1 MTISIKWNSIKWSF
15 AAQFTC
21 KIIHFIISFIST
33 WHHNITMKS
42 FLSLLSER
50 REMSKHGGLD
60 SRDQSRSR
68 TSLASRLTFLKCR
81 DFLDC
86 RDRLSA
92 SVEIESLDR
101 DKNKNRDK
109 SRLYSIEIVEIC
121 RDVIF
126 QTVEKILTVEM
137 SFFKLSRKSRPSR
150 PALCQCRDRESRS
163 RQIETPRATISFCY
177 KFSELSHFEKM
188 QFYIMCKHFAAMI
201 SSLILF

>member
-1 MTISIKWNSIKWSF
+1 
-15 AAQFTC
+15 
-21 KIIHFIISFIST
+21 
-33 WHHNITMKS
+33 MKS

-60 SRDQSRSR
+60 SRDQSRSRSR

-126 QTVEKILTVEM
+126 QTVEKISTVEM
-137 SFFKLSRKSRPSR
+137 SFFKLSRKSQLSR
-150 PALCQCRDRESRS
+150 PCRDKSRPPS
-163 RQIETPRATISFCY
+163 LEMRASKNAFLDLGVGSNPGPLAPEPCVLPPHPLNQTDY
-177 KFSELSHFEKM
+177 VN
-188 QFYIMCKHFAAMI
+188 
-201 SSLILF
+201 